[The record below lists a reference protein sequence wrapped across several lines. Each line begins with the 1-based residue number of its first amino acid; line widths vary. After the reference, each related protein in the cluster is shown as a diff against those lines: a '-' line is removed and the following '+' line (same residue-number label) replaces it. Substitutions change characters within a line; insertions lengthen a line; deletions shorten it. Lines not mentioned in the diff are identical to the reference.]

1 MKKYAYILSIMIVL
15 ISTKNI
21 FAKSINLKTE
31 CKNIKENVE
40 CKILIDSNNKIIK
53 GISYNYKNS
62 EDITSFT
69 ANNIWSLNKSDN
81 NGILLATKKDNSDK
95 ELLVGNII
103 LSDRNMKSIELN
115 KLDIVYKCKDKYCD
129 YIKDK
134 LTLELVFDENVKSCL
149 NNTNLLFLSLILII
163 GIIIILIIK
172 HKNKEEV
179 TEII

>member
-1 MKKYAYILSIMIVL
+1 
-15 ISTKNI
+15 
-21 FAKSINLKTE
+21 
-31 CKNIKENVE
+31 
-40 CKILIDSNNKIIK
+40 
-53 GISYNYKNS
+53 
-62 EDITSFT
+62 
-69 ANNIWSLNKSDN
+69 
-81 NGILLATKKDNSDK
+81 
-95 ELLVGNII
+95 
-103 LSDRNMKSIELN
+103 MKSIELN